1 MRRRRPAR
9 LLAASGSVLALV
21 AGLAAC
27 GGGADEATE
36 NTPQRLVIGV
46 SSTQP
51 GLGVDQ
57 DGEWSGFEVD
67 LARYLA
73 DGLGFEASEVV
84 FTSVV
89 PANREQMLEGGEVDM
104 VLAQYPVPQPGA
116 AGTGDSGEG
125 VDPTETAPDDQDDA
139 DEADEGG
146 DGDDETSP
154 TDDPE
159 PPVVEFSTPYFTA
172 HQDLL
177 VERQD
182 TAITDLGAID
192 DPDRVLCSVTGSGKA
207 QRVKDDY
214 APQVDLQEFD
224 SYGLCVEAL
233 LEGRIDAVTTDDIV
247 LAGYAEQH
255 PEQLRVVGSLYA
267 PEDYAVGLPVGS
279 PYRDRVDQLIRS
291 SIDDGTWERLLT
303 RDLGNAGW
311 DLPDPPAQTP

>member
-9 LLAASGSVLALV
+9 LLAACGGALALV

-51 GLGVDQ
+51 GLGVEQ
-57 DGEWSGFEVD
+57 DGRWSGFEVD

-89 PANREQMLEGGEVDM
+89 PANREQMLAGGEVDM

-125 VDPTETAPDDQDDA
+125 VDPTDATPDD
-139 DEADEGG
+139 EG
-146 DGDDETSP
+146 DGDDATSP

-182 TAITDLGAID
+182 TAITDLAGID

-214 APQVDLQEFD
+214 APLVDLQEFD

-279 PYRDRVDQLIRS
+279 PYRTRIDELLRR
-291 SIDDGTWERLLT
+291 SIDDGTWERLL
-303 RDLGNAGW
+303 RKDLGDAGW
-311 DLPDPPAQTP
+311 DPPDPPARTP